1 MSAITKIDLW
11 QVLDS
16 RGMPTV
22 SARVSCGDKSANAI
36 APSGASTGAHEALF
50 LRDNKESYAGNS
62 VTEAISLFTKE
73 VLPNLIGINGNDFA
87 EIDKTLRNYD
97 SSRTFSKYGGHIPVA
112 ITIAA
117 WLANA
122 NVKNA
127 EPLKVIADHLGST
140 PSLPLPMVNI
150 FSGGAHAGG
159 AIDLQDIL
167 AVPIGAT
174 SIEEAMEWVWK
185 VRESTKSLLS
195 QRGHDQSLVADEGGV
210 TARLESDDQAL
221 TFVSDGIAKAG
232 LSGKVAIALDIAA
245 TQSFHGDHYE
255 IHEAGNVKNLSSE
268 QFVTRW
274 SRWLNIYPIISVED
288 GAAEDDADGWKQ
300 QSALCDR
307 IQIIGDD
314 RYATQNDRL
323 LTGIA
328 NSEANSILIKPN
340 QAGTLHSALSAL
352 ATAKQANWGTVV
364 SARSGDTEENWLVD
378 LAVGSNAGQIKVG
391 STHRSERSAKWN
403 RLLELSHFGT
413 APYIGKAALSHVK
426 NLNI

>member
-1 MSAITKIDLW
+1 MSAISKIDLW

-22 SARVSCGDKSANAI
+22 SARVSLGNKSANVI

-50 LRDNKESYAGNS
+50 LRDNKESYDGKS
-62 VTEAISLFTKE
+62 VSETIALFTKE
-73 VLPNLIGINGNDFA
+73 VLPHLIGIDSHDFA
-87 EIDKTLRNYD
+87 ELDKNLRKSD

-117 WLANA
+117 WLATA
-122 NVKNA
+122 KEKNV
-127 EPLKVIADHLGST
+127 EPFTVISDRLNST
-140 PSLPLPMVNI
+140 QTLPLPMVNI

-174 SIEEAMEWVWK
+174 LIEEAMEWVWL

-195 QRGHDQSLVADEGGV
+195 KSGHDQSLVADEGGV
-210 TARLESDDQAL
+210 TARLQSDEQAL
-221 TFVSDGIAKAG
+221 QFVSDGIAKAG

-245 TQSFHGDHYE
+245 TQSFQGDHYQ
-255 IHEAGNVKNLSSE
+255 IHESGNIKRLSAE
-268 QFVTRW
+268 QFV
-274 SRWLNIYPIISVED
+274 SRWGKWLDIYPIISVED
-288 GAAEDDADGWKQ
+288 GAAEDDNDGWKQ
-300 QSALCDR
+300 QGEYCDR

-323 LTGIA
+323 VSGIA
-328 NSEANSILIKPN
+328 NLEANTILIKPN
-340 QAGTLHSALSAL
+340 QAGTLHSALTAL
-352 ATAKQANWGTVV
+352 TTAKGSNWGTVV
-364 SARSGDTEENWLVD
+364 SARSGDTEESWLVD

-403 RLLELSHFGT
+403 RLLELSHFAT
-413 APYIGKAALSHVK
+413 ASYIGKAALSHVK

>member
-1 MSAITKIDLW
+1 MSAISKIDLW

-22 SARVSCGDKSANAI
+22 SARVSLGNKSANAI

-50 LRDNKESYAGNS
+50 LRDNKESYDGKS
-62 VTEAISLFTKE
+62 VSETIALFTKE
-73 VLPNLIGINGNDFA
+73 VLPHLIGIDGNDFA
-87 EIDKTLRNYD
+87 ELDKNLRNYD
-97 SSRTFSKYGGHIPVA
+97 SSRTFSKFGGHIPVA

-122 NVKNA
+122 KEKNA
-127 EPLKVIADHLGST
+127 EPFKVIADRLNST
-140 PSLPLPMVNI
+140 PTLPLPMVNI

-174 SIEEAMEWVWK
+174 SIEEAMEWVWL

-195 QRGHDQSLVADEGGV
+195 KSGHDQSLVADEGGV
-210 TARLESDDQAL
+210 TARLQSDEQAL
-221 TFVSDGIAKAG
+221 QFVSDGIAKAG

-245 TQSFHGDHYE
+245 TQSFQGDHYQ
-255 IHEAGNVKNLSSE
+255 IHESGNIKKLSSE
-268 QFVTRW
+268 QFV
-274 SRWLNIYPIISVED
+274 SRWGKWLDIYPIISVED
-288 GAAEDDADGWKQ
+288 GAAEDDNNGWKQ
-300 QSALCDR
+300 QGEYCDR

-323 LTGIA
+323 VSGIA
-328 NSEANSILIKPN
+328 NLEANTILIKPN
-340 QAGTLHSALSAL
+340 QAGTLHSALTAL
-352 ATAKQANWGTVV
+352 TTAKGSNWGTVV
-364 SARSGDTEENWLVD
+364 SARSGDTEESWLVD

-403 RLLELSHFGT
+403 RLLELSHFAT
-413 APYIGKAALSHVK
+413 ASYIGKAALSHVK

>member
-1 MSAITKIDLW
+1 MSAISKIDLW

-22 SARVSCGDKSANAI
+22 AARVSLGDKSANAI

-50 LRDNKESYAGNS
+50 LRDNKESYDGKS
-62 VTEAISLFTKE
+62 VSETIALFTKE
-73 VLPNLIGINGNDFA
+73 VLPHLIGIDSHDFA
-87 EIDKTLRNYD
+87 ELDKNLRKSD

-117 WLANA
+117 WLATA
-122 NVKNA
+122 KEKNV
-127 EPLKVIADHLGST
+127 EPFTVISDRLNST
-140 PSLPLPMVNI
+140 QTLPLPMVNI

-174 SIEEAMEWVWK
+174 LIEEAMEWVWL

-195 QRGHDQSLVADEGGV
+195 KSGHDQSLVADEGGV
-210 TARLESDDQAL
+210 TARLQSDEQAL
-221 TFVSDGIAKAG
+221 QFVSDGIAKAG

-245 TQSFHGDHYE
+245 TQSFQGDHYQ
-255 IHEAGNVKNLSSE
+255 IHESGNIKKLSSE
-268 QFVTRW
+268 QFV
-274 SRWLNIYPIISVED
+274 SRWGKWLDIYPIISVED
-288 GAAEDDADGWKQ
+288 GAAEDDNDGWKQ
-300 QSALCDR
+300 QGEYCDR

-323 LTGIA
+323 VSGIT
-328 NSEANSILIKPN
+328 NLEANTILIKPN
-340 QAGTLHSALSAL
+340 QAGTLHSALTAL
-352 ATAKQANWGTVV
+352 TTAKGSNWGTVV
-364 SARSGDTEENWLVD
+364 SARSGDTEESWLVD

-403 RLLELSHFGT
+403 RLLELSHFAT
-413 APYIGKAALSHVK
+413 ASYIGKAALSHVK

>member
-22 SARVSCGDKSANAI
+22 SARVSLGDKSANAI

-50 LRDNKESYAGNS
+50 LRDNKDSYDGKGVSETIA
-62 VTEAISLFTKE
+62 LFTKE
-73 VLPNLIGINGNDFA
+73 VLPHLIGIDGNDFA
-87 EIDKTLRNYD
+87 ELDKNLRNYD

-117 WLANA
+117 WLATA
-122 NVKNA
+122 KEKNA
-127 EPLKVIADHLGST
+127 EPFKVIADRLNST
-140 PSLPLPMVNI
+140 PTLPLPMVNI

-195 QRGHDQSLVADEGGV
+195 KNGHDQSLVADEGGV
-210 TARLESDDQAL
+210 TARLQSDEQAL
-221 TFVSDGIAKAG
+221 QFVSDGIAKAG

-245 TQSFHGDHYE
+245 TQSFQGDHYQ
-255 IHEAGNVKNLSSE
+255 IHESGNIKKLSSE
-268 QFVTRW
+268 QFV
-274 SRWLNIYPIISVED
+274 SRWGKWLDIYPIISVED
-288 GAAEDDADGWKQ
+288 GAAEDDNDGWRQ
-300 QSALCDR
+300 QGEYCDR

-323 LTGIA
+323 VSGIA
-328 NSEANSILIKPN
+328 NLEANTILIKPN
-340 QAGTLHSALSAL
+340 QAGTLHSALTAL
-352 ATAKQANWGTVV
+352 TTAKGSNWGTVV
-364 SARSGDTEENWLVD
+364 SARSGDTEESWLVD

-403 RLLELSHFGT
+403 RLLELSHFAT
-413 APYIGKAALSHVK
+413 ASYIGKAALSHVK

>member
-1 MSAITKIDLW
+1 MSAISKIDLW

-16 RGMPTV
+16 RGMPTI
-22 SARVSCGDKSANAI
+22 SARVSIGDKSANAI

-50 LRDNKESYAGNS
+50 LRDNKTSYNGNS
-62 VTEAISLFTKE
+62 VNDSIGRFTAE
-73 VLPNLIGINGNDFA
+73 VLPHLTGIDANDFA
-87 EIDKTLRNYD
+87 ELDKKLRHHD
-97 SSRTFSKYGGHIPVA
+97 PSQTFSKYGGHIPVS

-117 WLANA
+117 WLATAKEN
-122 NVKNA
+122 NV
-127 EPLKVIADHLGST
+127 EPFKVIADRLNST
-140 PSLPLPMVNI
+140 PTLPLPMVNI

-195 QRGHDQSLVADEGGV
+195 QHGHDQSLVADEGGV
-210 TARLESDDQAL
+210 TARLESDEQAL
-221 TFVSDGIAKAG
+221 QFVTDAISKAG

-245 TQSFHGDHYE
+245 TQSFHGDHYQ
-255 IHEAGNVKNLSSE
+255 IHETGNVKNLSSE

-274 SRWLNIYPIISVED
+274 SKWLDIYPIISVED
-288 GAAEDDADGWKQ
+288 GAAEDDSDGWQQ

-323 LTGIA
+323 QNGIA
-328 NSEANSILIKPN
+328 NKEANTILIKPN
-340 QAGTLHSALSAL
+340 QAGTLHSALTAL
-352 ATAKQANWGTVV
+352 SIAKGANWGTVV
-364 SARSGDTEENWLVD
+364 SARSGDTEESWLVD

-403 RLLELSHFGT
+403 RLLELSHFAT
-413 APYIGKAALSHVK
+413 APYIGKAALSHIK
-426 NLNI
+426 KLNL

>member
-1 MSAITKIDLW
+1 MSAISKIDLW

-22 SARVSCGDKSANAI
+22 SARVSLGNKSANAI

-50 LRDNKESYAGNS
+50 LRDNKESYDGKS
-62 VTEAISLFTKE
+62 VSETIALFTKE
-73 VLPNLIGINGNDFA
+73 VLPHLIGIDGNDFA
-87 EIDKTLRNYD
+87 ELDKNLRNYD
-97 SSRTFSKYGGHIPVA
+97 SSRTFSKFGGHIPVA

-122 NVKNA
+122 KEKNA
-127 EPLKVIADHLGST
+127 EPFKVIADRLNST
-140 PSLPLPMVNI
+140 PTLPLPMVNI

-174 SIEEAMEWVWK
+174 SIEEAMEWVWL

-195 QRGHDQSLVADEGGV
+195 KSGHDQSLVADEGGV
-210 TARLESDDQAL
+210 TARLQSDEQAL
-221 TFVSDGIAKAG
+221 QFVSDGIAKAG

-245 TQSFHGDHYE
+245 TQSFQGDHYQ
-255 IHEAGNVKNLSSE
+255 IHESGNIKRLSSE
-268 QFVTRW
+268 QFV
-274 SRWLNIYPIISVED
+274 SRWGKWLDIYPIISVED
-288 GAAEDDADGWKQ
+288 GAAEDDNNGWKQ
-300 QSALCDR
+300 QGEYCDR

-323 LTGIA
+323 VSGIT
-328 NSEANSILIKPN
+328 NLEANTILIKPN
-340 QAGTLHSALSAL
+340 QAGTLHSALTAL
-352 ATAKQANWGTVV
+352 TTAKGSNWGTVV
-364 SARSGDTEENWLVD
+364 SARSGDTEESWLVD

-403 RLLELSHFGT
+403 RLLELSHFAT
-413 APYIGKAALSHVK
+413 ASYIGKAALSHVK

>member
-1 MSAITKIDLW
+1 MSAISKIDLW

-22 SARVSCGDKSANAI
+22 LARVSIGDKSANAI

-50 LRDNKESYAGNS
+50 LRDNKTSYDGSS
-62 VTEAISLFTKE
+62 VSETIGRFTRE
-73 VLPNLIGINGNDFA
+73 VLPHLIGIDANDFSA
-87 EIDKTLRNYD
+87 LDKNLRNYD
-97 SSRTFSKYGGHIPVA
+97 SSGTFSKFGGHIPVA

-117 WLANA
+117 WLATAKVN
-122 NVKNA
+122 NV
-127 EPLKVIADHLGST
+127 EPFRVIADHLDST
-140 PSLPLPMVNI
+140 PTLPLPMVNI

-174 SIEEAMEWVWK
+174 SIEEAIEWVWK
-185 VRESTKSLLS
+185 VRESTKTLLS
-195 QRGHDQSLVADEGGV
+195 NDGHDQSLVADEGGV
-210 TARLESDDQAL
+210 TARLGSDEQAL
-221 TFVSDGIAKAG
+221 AFVSEGIIKAG

-255 IHEAGNVKNLSSE
+255 IHESGNLKKLSTE
-268 QFVTRW
+268 QFVSRW
-274 SRWLNIYPIISVED
+274 SNWLNLFPIVSVED

-300 QSALCDR
+300 QQENCDR

-323 LTGIA
+323 LSGIA
-328 NSEANSILIKPN
+328 AKEANSILIKPN
-340 QAGTLHSALSAL
+340 QAGTLHSALTAL
-352 ATAKQANWGTVV
+352 TTAKKGKWGTVV
-364 SARSGDTEENWLVD
+364 SARSGDTEESWLVD
-378 LAVGSNAGQIKVG
+378 LAVGSDAGQIKVG

-403 RLLELSHFGT
+403 RLLELSHFAA

-426 NLNI
+426 NLNF

>member
-1 MSAITKIDLW
+1 
-11 QVLDS
+11 
-16 RGMPTV
+16 
-22 SARVSCGDKSANAI
+22 
-36 APSGASTGAHEALF
+36 
-50 LRDNKESYAGNS
+50 
-62 VTEAISLFTKE
+62 
-73 VLPNLIGINGNDFA
+73 
-87 EIDKTLRNYD
+87 
-97 SSRTFSKYGGHIPVA
+97 
-112 ITIAA
+112 
-117 WLANA
+117 
-122 NVKNA
+122 
-127 EPLKVIADHLGST
+127 
-140 PSLPLPMVNI
+140 MVNI

-167 AVPIGAT
+167 AVPVGAT

-185 VRESTKSLLS
+185 VRETTKSLLGKS
-195 QRGHDQSLVADEGGV
+195 GHDQSLVADEGGV
-210 TARLESDDQAL
+210 TARLQSDEQAL
-221 TFVSDGIAKAG
+221 EFVSDGIAKAG

-245 TQSFHGDHYE
+245 TQSFQGDHYQ
-255 IHEAGNVKNLSSE
+255 IHDSGNIKKLSSE
-268 QFVTRW
+268 QFV
-274 SRWLNIYPIISVED
+274 SRWNKWLDLYPIISVED
-288 GAAEDDADGWKQ
+288 GAAEDDNDGWQ
-300 QSALCDR
+300 QQRESCDR

-323 LTGIA
+323 LNGVA

-340 QAGTLHSALSAL
+340 QAGTLHSALTAL
-352 ATAKQANWGTVV
+352 ATAKHANWGTVV

>member
-1 MSAITKIDLW
+1 MSAISKIDLW

-22 SARVSCGDKSANAI
+22 SARVSLGNKSANAI

-50 LRDNKESYAGNS
+50 LRDNKESYDGKS
-62 VTEAISLFTKE
+62 VSETIALFTKE
-73 VLPNLIGINGNDFA
+73 VLPHLIGIDGNDFA
-87 EIDKTLRNYD
+87 ELDKNLRNYD
-97 SSRTFSKYGGHIPVA
+97 SSRTFSKFGGHIPVA

-122 NVKNA
+122 KEKNA
-127 EPLKVIADHLGST
+127 EPFKVIADRLNST
-140 PSLPLPMVNI
+140 PTLPLPMVNI

-174 SIEEAMEWVWK
+174 SIEEAMEWVWL

-195 QRGHDQSLVADEGGV
+195 KSGHDQSLVADEGGV
-210 TARLESDDQAL
+210 TARLQSDEQAL
-221 TFVSDGIAKAG
+221 QFVSDGIAKAG

-245 TQSFHGDHYE
+245 TQSFQGDHYQ
-255 IHEAGNVKNLSSE
+255 IHESGNIKKLSSE
-268 QFVTRW
+268 QFV
-274 SRWLNIYPIISVED
+274 SRWGKWLDIYPIISVED
-288 GAAEDDADGWKQ
+288 GAAEDDNDGWKQ
-300 QSALCDR
+300 QGEYCDR

-323 LTGIA
+323 VSGIA
-328 NSEANSILIKPN
+328 NLEANTILIKPN
-340 QAGTLHSALSAL
+340 QAGTLHSALTAL
-352 ATAKQANWGTVV
+352 TTAKGSNWGTVV
-364 SARSGDTEENWLVD
+364 SARSGDTEESWLVD

-403 RLLELSHFGT
+403 RLLELSHFAT
-413 APYIGKAALSHVK
+413 ASYIGKAALSHVK

>member
-1 MSAITKIDLW
+1 MSAISKIDLW

-22 SARVSCGDKSANAI
+22 AARVSLGDKSANAI

-50 LRDNKESYAGNS
+50 LRDNKESYDGKS
-62 VTEAISLFTKE
+62 VSETIALFTKE
-73 VLPNLIGINGNDFA
+73 VLPHLIGIDSHDFA
-87 EIDKTLRNYD
+87 ELDKNLRKSD

-117 WLANA
+117 WLATA
-122 NVKNA
+122 KEKNV
-127 EPLKVIADHLGST
+127 EPFTVISDRLNST
-140 PSLPLPMVNI
+140 QTLPLPMVNI

-174 SIEEAMEWVWK
+174 LIEEAMEWVWL

-195 QRGHDQSLVADEGGV
+195 KSGHDQSLVADEGGV
-210 TARLESDDQAL
+210 TARLQSDEQAL
-221 TFVSDGIAKAG
+221 QFVTDGIAKAG

-245 TQSFHGDHYE
+245 TQSFYGDNYQ
-255 IHEAGNVKNLSSE
+255 IHESGNIKRLSSE
-268 QFVTRW
+268 QFV
-274 SRWLNIYPIISVED
+274 SRWGKWLDIYPIISVED
-288 GAAEDDADGWKQ
+288 GAAEDDNDGWKQ
-300 QSALCDR
+300 QGEYCDR

-323 LTGIA
+323 VSGIA
-328 NSEANSILIKPN
+328 NLEANTILIKPN
-340 QAGTLHSALSAL
+340 QAGTLHSALTAL
-352 ATAKQANWGTVV
+352 TTAKGSNWGTVV
-364 SARSGDTEENWLVD
+364 SARSGDTEESWLVD

-403 RLLELSHFGT
+403 RLLELSHFAT
-413 APYIGKAALSHVK
+413 ASYIGKAALSHVK

>member
-1 MSAITKIDLW
+1 MSAISKIDLW

-22 SARVSCGDKSANAI
+22 AARVSIGDKSANAI

-50 LRDNKESYAGNS
+50 LRDNKASYDGNS
-62 VTEAISLFTKE
+62 VSETIAIFTKE
-73 VLPNLIGINGNDFA
+73 VLPHLIGIDGNDFA
-87 EIDKTLRNYD
+87 ELDKILRNYD

-112 ITIAA
+112 ITIGA
-117 WLANA
+117 WLATAKEN
-122 NVKNA
+122 NV
-127 EPLKVIADHLGST
+127 EPFKVIADRLNST
-140 PSLPLPMVNI
+140 PTLPLPMVNI

-167 AVPIGAT
+167 AVPTGAT
-174 SIEEAMEWVWK
+174 SIEEAIELVWK

-195 QRGHDQSLVADEGGV
+195 RSGHDQSLVADEGGV
-210 TARLESDDQAL
+210 TARLQSDEQAL
-221 TFVSDGIAKAG
+221 QFVTDAISKAG

-245 TQSFHGDHYE
+245 TQSFQSDHYQ
-255 IHEAGNVKNLSSE
+255 IHETGNVKNLSSE

-274 SRWLNIYPIISVED
+274 SKWLDIYPIISVED
-288 GAAEDDADGWKQ
+288 GAAEDDSDGWQQ

-323 LTGIA
+323 QNGIA
-328 NSEANSILIKPN
+328 NKEANTILIKPN
-340 QAGTLHSALSAL
+340 QAGTLHSALTAL
-352 ATAKQANWGTVV
+352 STAKGVNWGTVV
-364 SARSGDTEENWLVD
+364 SARSGDTEESWLVD

-403 RLLELSHFGT
+403 RLLELSHFTT
-413 APYIGKAALSHVK
+413 APYIGKTALAHVK

>member
-1 MSAITKIDLW
+1 MSAISKIDLW

-22 SARVSCGDKSANAI
+22 SARVSLGNKSANAI

-50 LRDNKESYAGNS
+50 LRDNKESYDGKS
-62 VTEAISLFTKE
+62 VSETIALFTKE
-73 VLPNLIGINGNDFA
+73 VLPHLIGIDGNDFA
-87 EIDKTLRNYD
+87 ELDKNLRNYD
-97 SSRTFSKYGGHIPVA
+97 SSRTFSKFGGHIPVA

-122 NVKNA
+122 KEKNA
-127 EPLKVIADHLGST
+127 EPFKVIADRLNST
-140 PSLPLPMVNI
+140 PTLPLPMVNI

-174 SIEEAMEWVWK
+174 SIEEAMEWVWL

-195 QRGHDQSLVADEGGV
+195 KSGHDQSLVADEGGV
-210 TARLESDDQAL
+210 TARLQSDEQAL
-221 TFVSDGIAKAG
+221 QFVSDGIAKAG

-245 TQSFHGDHYE
+245 TQSFQGDHYQ
-255 IHEAGNVKNLSSE
+255 IHESGNIKKLSSE
-268 QFVTRW
+268 QFV
-274 SRWLNIYPIISVED
+274 SRWGKWLDIYPIISVED
-288 GAAEDDADGWKQ
+288 GAAEDDNDGWKQ
-300 QSALCDR
+300 QSEYCDR

-323 LTGIA
+323 VSGIA
-328 NSEANSILIKPN
+328 NLEANTILIKPN
-340 QAGTLHSALSAL
+340 QAGTLHSALTAL
-352 ATAKQANWGTVV
+352 TTAKGSNWGTVV
-364 SARSGDTEENWLVD
+364 SARSGDTEESWLVD

-403 RLLELSHFGT
+403 RLLELSHFAT
-413 APYIGKAALSHVK
+413 ASYIGKAALSHVK

>member
-22 SARVSCGDKSANAI
+22 AARVSIGDKSANAI

-50 LRDNKESYAGNS
+50 LRDNKDSYDGKGVSEIIA
-62 VTEAISLFTKE
+62 LFTKE
-73 VLPNLIGINGNDFA
+73 VLPHLIGIDGNDFA
-87 EIDKTLRNYD
+87 ELDKTLRNYD
-97 SSRTFSKYGGHIPVA
+97 SSRTFSKFGGHIPVA

-117 WLANA
+117 WLASSN
-122 NVKNA
+122 KNNT
-127 EPLKVIADHLGST
+127 EPFSVIAQHLKST
-140 PSLPLPMVNI
+140 PTLPLPMVNI

-167 AVPIGAT
+167 AVPVGAT

-185 VRESTKSLLS
+185 VRETTKSLLRKS
-195 QRGHDQSLVADEGGV
+195 GHDQSLVADEGGV
-210 TARLESDDQAL
+210 TARLQSDEQAL
-221 TFVSDGIAKAG
+221 EFVSDGIAKAG
-232 LSGKVAIALDIAA
+232 LTGKVAIALDIAA
-245 TQSFHGDHYE
+245 TQSFQGDHYQ
-255 IHEAGNVKNLSSE
+255 IHENGNLKKLTSA
-268 QFVTRW
+268 QFV
-274 SRWLNIYPIISVED
+274 SRWKKWLDLYPIISVED
-288 GAAEDDADGWKQ
+288 GAAEDDTEGWQQ
-300 QSALCDR
+300 QSEYCDR

-340 QAGTLHSALSAL
+340 QAGTLHSALTAL
-352 ATAKQANWGTVV
+352 ATAKDANWGTVV

-413 APYIGKAALSHVK
+413 APYIGKAALAHVK

>member
-22 SARVSCGDKSANAI
+22 AARVVLGDKSANAI

-50 LRDNKESYAGNS
+50 LRDNKESFGGNS

-73 VLPNLIGINGNDFA
+73 VLPHLIGIDGNNFA
-87 EIDKTLRNYD
+87 ELDKTLRIYD
-97 SSRTFSKYGGHIPVA
+97 SSRTFSKFGGHIPVA

-117 WLANA
+117 WLATAKEN
-122 NVKNA
+122 NV
-127 EPLKVIADHLGST
+127 EPFTVIAEHLHCT
-140 PSLPLPMVNI
+140 PTLPLPMVNI

-195 QRGHDQSLVADEGGV
+195 KSGHDQSLVADEGGV
-210 TARLESDDQAL
+210 TARLQSDEQAL
-221 TFVSDGIAKAG
+221 AFVSDGIAKAG

-245 TQSFHGDHYE
+245 TQSFQGDHYQ
-255 IHEAGNVKNLSSE
+255 IHESGNIKKLSSE
-268 QFVTRW
+268 QFV
-274 SRWLNIYPIISVED
+274 SRWGKWLDIYPIISVED
-288 GAAEDDADGWKQ
+288 GAAEDDNDGWKQ
-300 QSALCDR
+300 QGEYCDR

-323 LTGIA
+323 VSGIA
-328 NSEANSILIKPN
+328 NLEANTILIKPN
-340 QAGTLHSALSAL
+340 QAGTLHSALTAL
-352 ATAKQANWGTVV
+352 TTAKGSNWGTVV
-364 SARSGDTEENWLVD
+364 SARSGDTEESWLVD

-403 RLLELSHFGT
+403 RLLELSHFAT
-413 APYIGKAALSHVK
+413 ASYIGKAALSHVK

>member
-22 SARVSCGDKSANAI
+22 AARVSCGDKSANAI

-62 VTEAISLFTKE
+62 VSETIALFKKE
-73 VLPNLIGINGNDFA
+73 VLPQLIGINGADFS
-87 EIDKTLRNYD
+87 ELDINLRKYD
-97 SSRTFSKYGGHIPVA
+97 SSPTFSKYGGHIPVA

-117 WLANA
+117 WLATAKVNNA
-122 NVKNA
+122 K
-127 EPLKVIADHLGST
+127 PFTVIADHLDST
-140 PSLPLPMVNI
+140 PTLPLPMVNI

-185 VRESTKSLLS
+185 VRESTKTLLS
-195 QRGHDQSLVADEGGV
+195 NGGHDQSLVADEGGV
-210 TARLESDDQAL
+210 TARLESDEQAL
-221 TFVSDGIAKAG
+221 AFVSEGIIKAG

-255 IHEAGNVKNLSSE
+255 IHESGNLKKLSTE
-268 QFVTRW
+268 QFVSRW
-274 SRWLNIYPIISVED
+274 SNWLNLFPIVSVED

-300 QSALCDR
+300 QQENCDR

-323 LTGIA
+323 LSGIA
-328 NSEANSILIKPN
+328 AKEANSILIKPN
-340 QAGTLHSALSAL
+340 QAGTLHSALTAL
-352 ATAKQANWGTVV
+352 TTAKKGKWGTVV
-364 SARSGDTEENWLVD
+364 SARSGDTEESWLVD
-378 LAVGSNAGQIKVG
+378 LAVGSDAGQIKVG

-403 RLLELSHFGT
+403 RLLELSHFAA

-426 NLNI
+426 NLNF

>member
-22 SARVSCGDKSANAI
+22 AARVSCGDKSANAI

-62 VTEAISLFTKE
+62 VSETIALFKKE
-73 VLPNLIGINGNDFA
+73 VLPQLIGINGADFS
-87 EIDKTLRNYD
+87 ELDINLRKYD
-97 SSRTFSKYGGHIPVA
+97 SSPTFSKYGGHIPVA

-117 WLANA
+117 WLATAKVNNA
-122 NVKNA
+122 K
-127 EPLKVIADHLGST
+127 PFTVIADHLDST
-140 PSLPLPMVNI
+140 PTLPLPMVNI

-185 VRESTKSLLS
+185 VRESTKTLLS
-195 QRGHDQSLVADEGGV
+195 NGGHDQSLVADEGGV
-210 TARLESDDQAL
+210 TARLESDEQAL
-221 TFVSDGIAKAG
+221 AFVSEGIIKAG

-255 IHEAGNVKNLSSE
+255 IHESGNLKKLSTE
-268 QFVTRW
+268 QFVSRW
-274 SRWLNIYPIISVED
+274 SNWLNLFPIVSVED

-300 QSALCDR
+300 QQENCDR

-323 LTGIA
+323 LSGIA

-340 QAGTLHSALSAL
+340 QAGTLHSALTAL
-352 ATAKQANWGTVV
+352 TTAKKGKWGTVV
-364 SARSGDTEENWLVD
+364 SARSGDTEESWLVD
-378 LAVGSNAGQIKVG
+378 LAVGSDAGQIKVG

-403 RLLELSHFGT
+403 RLLELSHFAA

-426 NLNI
+426 NLNF

>member
-22 SARVSCGDKSANAI
+22 AARVSCGDKSANAI

-50 LRDNKESYAGNS
+50 LRDNKESYAGSS
-62 VTEAISLFTKE
+62 VSEAIALFTKE
-73 VLPNLIGINGNDFA
+73 VLPHLIGIDANDFA
-87 EIDKTLRNYD
+87 ELDKTLRNYD
-97 SSRTFSKYGGHIPVA
+97 PSQTFSKYGGHIPVS
-112 ITIAA
+112 ITLAA
-117 WLANA
+117 WLASA
-122 NVKNA
+122 SSKSA
-127 EPLKVIADHLGST
+127 EPFSVIAEHLKRT
-140 PSLPLPMVNI
+140 PTLPLPMVNI

-167 AVPIGAT
+167 AVPVHAN
-174 SIEEAMEWVWK
+174 SIEEAMEWVWL
-185 VRESTKSLLS
+185 VREATKSLLS
-195 QRGHDQSLVADEGGV
+195 KSGHDQSLVADEGGV
-210 TARLESDDQAL
+210 TARLQSDEQAL
-221 TFVSDGIAKAG
+221 QFVTDAIAKAG

-274 SRWLNIYPIISVED
+274 SKWLDIYPIISVED

-314 RYATQNDRL
+314 RYATQNYRL
-323 LTGIA
+323 QNGIR
-328 NSEANSILIKPN
+328 NKEANTILIKPN

-426 NLNI
+426 KLNI

>member
-50 LRDNKESYAGNS
+50 LRDNKESYSGNS
-62 VTEAISLFTKE
+62 VSEAISLFTKE
-73 VLPNLIGINGNDFA
+73 VLPHLIGINGDNFS
-87 EIDKTLRNYD
+87 ELDKNLRKYD
-97 SSRTFSKYGGHIPVA
+97 SSLTFSKYGGHIPVA

-117 WLANA
+117 WLATA
-122 NVKNA
+122 NKNNS
-127 EPLKVIADHLGST
+127 EPFSIISQHLKST
-140 PSLPLPMVNI
+140 PTLPLPMVNI

-167 AVPIGAT
+167 AVPVGAT

-185 VRESTKSLLS
+185 VRETTKSLLS
-195 QRGHDQSLVADEGGV
+195 KSGHDQSLVADEGGV
-210 TARLESDDQAL
+210 TARLQSDVQAL
-221 TFVSDGIAKAG
+221 EFVSDGIAKAG

-245 TQSFHGDHYE
+245 TQSFQGDHYQ
-255 IHEAGNVKNLSSE
+255 IHESGNIKKLSSE
-268 QFVTRW
+268 QFV
-274 SRWLNIYPIISVED
+274 SRWNKWLDLYPIISVED
-288 GAAEDDADGWKQ
+288 GAAEDDNEGWQ
-300 QSALCDR
+300 QQRENCDR

-314 RYATQNDRL
+314 RYATQNHRL
-323 LTGIA
+323 ISGIA

-340 QAGTLHSALSAL
+340 QAGTLHSALTAL
-352 ATAKQANWGTVV
+352 ATAKDANWGTVV

-403 RLLELSHFGT
+403 RLLELSHFAT

-426 NLNI
+426 KLNI

>member
-22 SARVSCGDKSANAI
+22 AARVSCGDKSANAI

-50 LRDNKESYAGNS
+50 LRDNKESYSGNS
-62 VTEAISLFTKE
+62 VSEAISLFTKE
-73 VLPNLIGINGNDFA
+73 VLPHLIGINGADFS
-87 EIDKTLRNYD
+87 ELDKNLRKYD
-97 SSRTFSKYGGHIPVA
+97 SSPTFSKYGGHIPVA

-117 WLANA
+117 WLATA
-122 NVKNA
+122 NKNNA
-127 EPLKVIADHLGST
+127 EPFSIIAQHLKST
-140 PSLPLPMVNI
+140 PTLPLPMVNI

-167 AVPIGAT
+167 AVPVGAT

-185 VRESTKSLLS
+185 VRENTKSLLS
-195 QRGHDQSLVADEGGV
+195 KSGHDQSLVADEGGV
-210 TARLESDDQAL
+210 TARLQSDEQAL
-221 TFVSDGIAKAG
+221 EFVSDGIVKAG

-245 TQSFHGDHYE
+245 TQSFQGDHYQ
-255 IHEAGNVKNLSSE
+255 IHESGNIKTLSSE
-268 QFVTRW
+268 QFV
-274 SRWLNIYPIISVED
+274 SRWNKWLDLYPIISVED
-288 GAAEDDADGWKQ
+288 GAAEDDNEGWKQ
-300 QSALCDR
+300 QRESCDR

-314 RYATQNDRL
+314 RYATQNHRL
-323 LTGIA
+323 ISGIA

-340 QAGTLHSALSAL
+340 QAGTLHSALTAL
-352 ATAKQANWGTVV
+352 ATAKDANWGTVV

-403 RLLELSHFGT
+403 RLLELSHFAT

-426 NLNI
+426 KLNI

>member
-22 SARVSCGDKSANAI
+22 SARVLCGDKSANAI

-50 LRDNKESYAGNS
+50 LRDNKDSYDGKGVSEIIA
-62 VTEAISLFTKE
+62 LFTKE
-73 VLPNLIGINGNDFA
+73 VLPHLIGIDGNDFA
-87 EIDKTLRNYD
+87 ELDKTLRNYD
-97 SSRTFSKYGGHIPVA
+97 SSRTFAKFGGHIPVA

-117 WLANA
+117 WLATAAKN
-122 NVKNA
+122 NA
-127 EPLKVIADHLGST
+127 EPFSIIAQYLKST
-140 PSLPLPMVNI
+140 PTLPLPMVNI

-167 AVPIGAT
+167 AVPVGAT
-174 SIEEAMEWVWK
+174 SIEEAIEWVWK

-195 QRGHDQSLVADEGGV
+195 DRGHDQSLVADEGGV
-210 TARLESDDQAL
+210 TARLQSDEQAL
-221 TFVSDGIAKAG
+221 EFVSDGIAKAG

-245 TQSFHGDHYE
+245 TQSFQGDHYQ
-255 IHEAGNVKNLSSE
+255 IHESGNLKKLSSE

-274 SRWLNIYPIISVED
+274 SKWLDIYPIISVED
-288 GAAEDDADGWKQ
+288 GAAEDDNDGWQ
-300 QSALCDR
+300 QQRESCDR

-323 LTGIA
+323 LNGVT

-340 QAGTLHSALSAL
+340 QAGTLHSALTAFT
-352 ATAKQANWGTVV
+352 TAKSSKWGTVV
-364 SARSGDTEENWLVD
+364 SARSGDTEESWLVD

>member
-1 MSAITKIDLW
+1 MSAISKIDLW

-22 SARVSCGDKSANAI
+22 SARVSLGNKSANAI

-50 LRDNKESYAGNS
+50 LRDNKDSYDGKGVSETIA
-62 VTEAISLFTKE
+62 LFTKE
-73 VLPNLIGINGNDFA
+73 VLPHLIGIDGNDFA
-87 EIDKTLRNYD
+87 ELDKNLRNYD
-97 SSRTFSKYGGHIPVA
+97 SSRTFSKFGGHIPVA

-117 WLANA
+117 WLATA
-122 NVKNA
+122 KEKNV
-127 EPLKVIADHLGST
+127 EPFTVISDRLNST
-140 PSLPLPMVNI
+140 QTLPLPMVNI

-174 SIEEAMEWVWK
+174 LIEEAMEWVWL

-195 QRGHDQSLVADEGGV
+195 KSGHDQSLVADEGGV
-210 TARLESDDQAL
+210 TARLQSDEQAL
-221 TFVSDGIAKAG
+221 QFVSDGIAKAG

-245 TQSFHGDHYE
+245 TQSFQGDHYQ
-255 IHEAGNVKNLSSE
+255 IHESGNIKKLSSE
-268 QFVTRW
+268 QFV
-274 SRWLNIYPIISVED
+274 SRWGKWLDIYPIISVED
-288 GAAEDDADGWKQ
+288 GAAEDDNDGWKQ
-300 QSALCDR
+300 QGEYCDR

-323 LTGIA
+323 VSGIA
-328 NSEANSILIKPN
+328 NLEANTILIKPN
-340 QAGTLHSALSAL
+340 QAGTLHSALTAL
-352 ATAKQANWGTVV
+352 TTAKGSNWGTVV
-364 SARSGDTEENWLVD
+364 SARSGDTEESWLVD

-403 RLLELSHFGT
+403 RLLELSHFAT
-413 APYIGKAALSHVK
+413 ASYIGKAALSHVK

>member
-1 MSAITKIDLW
+1 MSAISKIDLW

-22 SARVSCGDKSANAI
+22 SARVSLGDKSAKAI

-50 LRDNKESYAGNS
+50 LRDNKESYDGKS
-62 VTEAISLFTKE
+62 VSETIALFTKE
-73 VLPNLIGINGNDFA
+73 VLPHLIGIDSHDFA
-87 EIDKTLRNYD
+87 ELDKNLRKSD

-117 WLANA
+117 WLATA
-122 NVKNA
+122 NKNNA
-127 EPLKVIADHLGST
+127 EPFSIIAQHLNST
-140 PSLPLPMVNI
+140 PTLPLPMVNI

-167 AVPIGAT
+167 AVPVGAT

-185 VRESTKSLLS
+185 VRETTKSLLS
-195 QRGHDQSLVADEGGV
+195 KSGHDQSLVADEGGI
-210 TARLESDDQAL
+210 TARLQSDEQAL
-221 TFVSDGIAKAG
+221 EFVSDGIVKAG

-245 TQSFHGDHYE
+245 TQSFQGDHYQ
-255 IHEAGNVKNLSSE
+255 IHESGNIEKLSSA
-268 QFVTRW
+268 QFV
-274 SRWLNIYPIISVED
+274 SRWGKWLDLYPIISVED
-288 GAAEDDADGWKQ
+288 GAAEDDNDGWKQ
-300 QSALCDR
+300 QGEYCDR

-323 LTGIA
+323 LNGVA
-328 NSEANSILIKPN
+328 NLEANTILIKPN
-340 QAGTLHSALSAL
+340 QAGTLHSALTAL
-352 ATAKQANWGTVV
+352 TTAKGSNWGTVV
-364 SARSGDTEENWLVD
+364 SARSGDTEESWLVD

-403 RLLELSHFGT
+403 RLLELSHFAT
-413 APYIGKAALSHVK
+413 ASYIGKAALSHVK

>member
-1 MSAITKIDLW
+1 MSAISKIDLW

-22 SARVSCGDKSANAI
+22 LARVSIGDKSANAI

-50 LRDNKESYAGNS
+50 LRDNKTSYDGSS
-62 VTEAISLFTKE
+62 VSETIGRFTRE
-73 VLPNLIGINGNDFA
+73 VLPHLIGIDANDFSA
-87 EIDKTLRNYD
+87 LDKNLRNYD
-97 SSRTFSKYGGHIPVA
+97 SSGTFSKFGGHIPVA

-117 WLANA
+117 WLATAKVN
-122 NVKNA
+122 NV
-127 EPLKVIADHLGST
+127 EPFRVIADHLDST
-140 PSLPLPMVNI
+140 PTLPLPMVNI

-174 SIEEAMEWVWK
+174 SIEEAIEWVWK
-185 VRESTKSLLS
+185 VRESTKTLLS
-195 QRGHDQSLVADEGGV
+195 NGGHDQSLVADEGGV
-210 TARLESDDQAL
+210 TARLGSDEQAL
-221 TFVSDGIAKAG
+221 AFVSEGIIKAG

-255 IHEAGNVKNLSSE
+255 IHESGNLKKLSTE
-268 QFVTRW
+268 QFVSRW
-274 SRWLNIYPIISVED
+274 SNWLNLFPIVSVED

-300 QSALCDR
+300 QQENCDR

-323 LTGIA
+323 LSGIA
-328 NSEANSILIKPN
+328 AKEANSILIKPN
-340 QAGTLHSALSAL
+340 QAGTLHSALTAL
-352 ATAKQANWGTVV
+352 TTAKKGKWGTVV
-364 SARSGDTEENWLVD
+364 SARSGDTEESWLVD
-378 LAVGSNAGQIKVG
+378 LAVGSDAGQIKVG

-403 RLLELSHFGT
+403 RLLELSHFAA

-426 NLNI
+426 NLNF

>member
-62 VTEAISLFTKE
+62 VSEAIALFTSE
-73 VLPNLIGINGNDFA
+73 VLPHLIGINGDNFS
-87 EIDKTLRNYD
+87 ELDKNLRKYD
-97 SSRTFSKYGGHIPVA
+97 SSLTFSKYGGHIPVA

-117 WLANA
+117 WLATA
-122 NVKNA
+122 NKNNS
-127 EPLKVIADHLGST
+127 EPFSIIAQHLKST
-140 PSLPLPMVNI
+140 PTLPLPMVNI

-167 AVPIGAT
+167 AVPVGAT

-185 VRESTKSLLS
+185 VRETTKSLLS
-195 QRGHDQSLVADEGGV
+195 KSGHDQSLVADEGGV
-210 TARLESDDQAL
+210 TARLQSDEQAL
-221 TFVSDGIAKAG
+221 EFVSDGIVKAG

-245 TQSFHGDHYE
+245 TQSFQGDHYQ
-255 IHEAGNVKNLSSE
+255 IHESGNIKTLSSE
-268 QFVTRW
+268 QFV
-274 SRWLNIYPIISVED
+274 SRWNKWLDLYPIISVED
-288 GAAEDDADGWKQ
+288 GAAEDDNEGWKQ
-300 QSALCDR
+300 QRESCDR

-314 RYATQNDRL
+314 RYATQNHRL
-323 LTGIA
+323 ISGIA

-340 QAGTLHSALSAL
+340 QAGTLHSALTAL
-352 ATAKQANWGTVV
+352 ATAKDANWGTVV

-403 RLLELSHFGT
+403 RLLELSHFAT

-426 NLNI
+426 KLNI

>member
-16 RGMPTV
+16 RGMPTI
-22 SARVSCGDKSANAI
+22 SARVSMGNKSANAI

-50 LRDNKESYAGNS
+50 LRDNKTSYNGNS
-62 VTEAISLFTKE
+62 VNDSIARFTSE
-73 VLPNLIGINGNDFA
+73 VLPHLIGIDGNDFA
-87 EIDKTLRNYD
+87 ELDKTLRNYD

-117 WLANA
+117 WLATAKVN
-122 NVKNA
+122 NV
-127 EPLKVIADHLGST
+127 EPFKVIADRLNST
-140 PSLPLPMVNI
+140 PTLPLPMVNI

-167 AVPIGAT
+167 AVPIGAS

-195 QRGHDQSLVADEGGV
+195 NSGHDQSLVADEGGV
-210 TARLESDDQAL
+210 TARLQSDEQAL
-221 TFVSDGIAKAG
+221 TFVSDGITKAG

-245 TQSFHGDHYE
+245 TQSFHGDHYQ
-255 IHEAGNVKNLSSE
+255 IHEDGNLKKLSSE
-268 QFVTRW
+268 QFVSRW
-274 SRWLNIYPIISVED
+274 SNWLNLFPIVSVED
-288 GAAEDDADGWKQ
+288 GAAEDDIDGWKQ
-300 QSALCDR
+300 QQENCDR

-323 LTGIA
+323 QNGIA
-328 NSEANSILIKPN
+328 TKEANTILIKPN
-340 QAGTLHSALSAL
+340 QAGTLHSALTAL
-352 ATAKQANWGTVV
+352 TTAKSAKWGTVV
-364 SARSGDTEENWLVD
+364 SARSGDTEESWLVD

-403 RLLELSHFGT
+403 RLLELSHFAT

-426 NLNI
+426 ELNF

>member
-1 MSAITKIDLW
+1 MSAISKIDLW

-22 SARVSCGDKSANAI
+22 AARVSLGDKSANAI

-50 LRDNKESYAGNS
+50 LRDNKESYDGKS
-62 VTEAISLFTKE
+62 VSETIALFTKE
-73 VLPNLIGINGNDFA
+73 VLPHLIGIDGNDFA
-87 EIDKTLRNYD
+87 ELDKNLRNYD
-97 SSRTFSKYGGHIPVA
+97 SSRTFSKFGGHIPVS

-117 WLANA
+117 WLATASKN
-122 NVKNA
+122 NVQ
-127 EPLKVIADHLGST
+127 PFSVISDHLNST
-140 PSLPLPMVNI
+140 PTLPLPMVNI

-195 QRGHDQSLVADEGGV
+195 KSGHDQSLVADEGGV
-210 TARLESDDQAL
+210 TARLQSDEQAL
-221 TFVSDGIAKAG
+221 QFVSDGIAKAG

-245 TQSFHGDHYE
+245 TQSFQGDHYQ
-255 IHEAGNVKNLSSE
+255 IHESGNIKKLSSA

-274 SRWLNIYPIISVED
+274 GKWLDIYPIISVED
-288 GAAEDDADGWKQ
+288 GAAEDDNDGWKQ
-300 QSALCDR
+300 QGEYCDR

-323 LTGIA
+323 QNGIA
-328 NSEANSILIKPN
+328 NLEANSILIKPN
-340 QAGTLHSALSAL
+340 QAGTLHSALTAL
-352 ATAKQANWGTVV
+352 TTAKGSNWGTVV
-364 SARSGDTEENWLVD
+364 SARSGDTEESWLVD

-403 RLLELSHFGT
+403 RLSELSHFGT
-413 APYIGKAALSHVK
+413 AP
-426 NLNI
+426 

>member
-1 MSAITKIDLW
+1 MSAISKIDLW

-22 SARVSCGDKSANAI
+22 SARVSLGNKSANAI

-50 LRDNKESYAGNS
+50 LRDNKESYDGKS
-62 VTEAISLFTKE
+62 VSETIALFTKE
-73 VLPNLIGINGNDFA
+73 VLPHLIGIDSHDFA
-87 EIDKTLRNYD
+87 ELDKNLRKSD

-117 WLANA
+117 WLATA
-122 NVKNA
+122 KEKNV
-127 EPLKVIADHLGST
+127 EPFTVISDRLNST
-140 PSLPLPMVNI
+140 QTLPLPMVNI

-174 SIEEAMEWVWK
+174 SIEEAMEWVWL

-195 QRGHDQSLVADEGGV
+195 KSGHDQSLVADEGGV
-210 TARLESDDQAL
+210 TARLQSDEQAL
-221 TFVSDGIAKAG
+221 QFVSDGIAKAG

-245 TQSFHGDHYE
+245 TQSFQGDHYQ
-255 IHEAGNVKNLSSE
+255 IHESGNIKKLSSE
-268 QFVTRW
+268 QFV
-274 SRWLNIYPIISVED
+274 SRWGKWLDIYPIISVED
-288 GAAEDDADGWKQ
+288 GAAEDDNDGWKQ
-300 QSALCDR
+300 QGEYCDR

-323 LTGIA
+323 VSGIA
-328 NSEANSILIKPN
+328 NLEANTILIKPN
-340 QAGTLHSALSAL
+340 QAGTLHSALTAL
-352 ATAKQANWGTVV
+352 TTAKGSNWGTVV
-364 SARSGDTEENWLVD
+364 SARSGDTEESWLVD

-403 RLLELSHFGT
+403 RLLELSHFAT
-413 APYIGKAALSHVK
+413 ASYIGKAALSHVK

>member
-1 MSAITKIDLW
+1 MSAISKIDLW

-22 SARVSCGDKSANAI
+22 SARVSLGNKSANAI

-50 LRDNKESYAGNS
+50 LRDNKESYDGKS
-62 VTEAISLFTKE
+62 VSETIALFTKE
-73 VLPNLIGINGNDFA
+73 VLPHLIGIDGNDFA
-87 EIDKTLRNYD
+87 ELDKNLRNYD
-97 SSRTFSKYGGHIPVA
+97 SSRTFSKFGGHIPVA

-117 WLANA
+117 WLATA
-122 NVKNA
+122 KEKNV
-127 EPLKVIADHLGST
+127 EPFTVISDRLNST
-140 PSLPLPMVNI
+140 QTLPLPMVNI

-174 SIEEAMEWVWK
+174 SIEEAMEWVWL

-195 QRGHDQSLVADEGGV
+195 KSGHDQSLVADEGGV
-210 TARLESDDQAL
+210 TARLQSDEQAL
-221 TFVSDGIAKAG
+221 QFVSDGIAKAG

-245 TQSFHGDHYE
+245 TQSFQGDHYQ
-255 IHEAGNVKNLSSE
+255 IHESGNIKKLSSE
-268 QFVTRW
+268 QFV
-274 SRWLNIYPIISVED
+274 SRWGKWLDIYPIISVED
-288 GAAEDDADGWKQ
+288 GAAEDDNDGWKQ
-300 QSALCDR
+300 QGEYCDR

-323 LTGIA
+323 VSGIA
-328 NSEANSILIKPN
+328 NLEANTILIKPN
-340 QAGTLHSALSAL
+340 QAGTLHSALTAL
-352 ATAKQANWGTVV
+352 TTAKGSNWGTVV
-364 SARSGDTEENWLVD
+364 SARSGDTEESWLVD

-403 RLLELSHFGT
+403 RLLELSHFAT
-413 APYIGKAALSHVK
+413 ASYIGKAALSHVK

>member
-1 MSAITKIDLW
+1 MSAISKIDLW

-22 SARVSCGDKSANAI
+22 SARVSIGEKSAKAI

-62 VTEAISLFTKE
+62 VSDAISLFTKE
-73 VLPNLIGINGNDFA
+73 VLPNLIGINGDNFS
-87 EIDKTLRNYD
+87 ELDKNLRKYD
-97 SSRTFSKYGGHIPVA
+97 PSRTFSKYGGHIPVA
-112 ITIAA
+112 ITLAA
-117 WLANA
+117 WLATA
-122 NVKNA
+122 NKNNA
-127 EPLKVIADHLGST
+127 EPFSIIAQHLNST
-140 PSLPLPMVNI
+140 PTLPLPMVNI

-167 AVPIGAT
+167 AVPVGAT
-174 SIEEAMEWVWK
+174 LIEEAMEWVWL

-195 QRGHDQSLVADEGGV
+195 KSGHDQSLVADEGGV
-210 TARLESDDQAL
+210 TARLQSDEQAL
-221 TFVSDGIAKAG
+221 QFVSDGIAKAG

-245 TQSFHGDHYE
+245 TQSFQGDHYQ
-255 IHEAGNVKNLSSE
+255 IHESGNIKKLSSE
-268 QFVTRW
+268 QFV
-274 SRWLNIYPIISVED
+274 SRWGKWLDIYPIISVED
-288 GAAEDDADGWKQ
+288 GAAEDDNDGWKQ
-300 QSALCDR
+300 QGEYCDR

-323 LTGIA
+323 VSGIA
-328 NSEANSILIKPN
+328 NLEANTILIKPN
-340 QAGTLHSALSAL
+340 QAGTLHSALTAL
-352 ATAKQANWGTVV
+352 TTAKGSNWGTVV
-364 SARSGDTEENWLVD
+364 SARSGDTEESWLVD

-403 RLLELSHFGT
+403 RLLELSHFRT

>member
-22 SARVSCGDKSANAI
+22 SARVLCGDKSANAI

-50 LRDNKESYAGNS
+50 LRDNKDSYDGKGVSETIA
-62 VTEAISLFTKE
+62 LFTKE
-73 VLPNLIGINGNDFA
+73 VLPYLIGIDGNDF
-87 EIDKTLRNYD
+87 EELDKKLRNYD

-122 NVKNA
+122 NEKNA

-140 PSLPLPMVNI
+140 PTLPLPMVNI

-210 TARLESDDQAL
+210 TARLQSDEQAL
-221 TFVSDGIAKAG
+221 EFVSDGIAKAG

-255 IHEAGNVKNLSSE
+255 IHESGNLKKLSSE
-268 QFVTRW
+268 QFVSRW
-274 SRWLNIYPIISVED
+274 SKWLDLYPIISVED
-288 GAAEDDADGWKQ
+288 GAAEDDSDGWQQ

-323 LTGIA
+323 QNGIG
-328 NSEANSILIKPN
+328 NKEANTILIKPN
-340 QAGTLHSALSAL
+340 QAGTLHSALTAL
-352 ATAKQANWGTVV
+352 STAKDANWGTVV
-364 SARSGDTEENWLVD
+364 SARSGDTEESWLVD

-403 RLLELSHFGT
+403 RLLELSHFAT
-413 APYIGKAALSHVK
+413 APYIGKSALGHVK